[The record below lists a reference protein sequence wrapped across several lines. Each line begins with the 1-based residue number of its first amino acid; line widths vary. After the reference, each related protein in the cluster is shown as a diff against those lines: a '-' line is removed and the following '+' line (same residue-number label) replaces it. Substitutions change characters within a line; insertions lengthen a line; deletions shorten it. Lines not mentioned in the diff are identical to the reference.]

1 MLKAILKNSKQSNFK
16 NYFLKLGL
24 LKQSLK
30 VLYNA
35 SKRNKIIK
43 IAIIDNI
50 TINNMI
56 RQLKNILKLKSILFI
71 II

>member
-24 LKQSLK
+24 LKQPLK

-35 SKRNKIIK
+35 AKRNKIIK

-56 RQLKNILKLKSILFI
+56 RQLKIF
-71 II
+71 